1 MDAMRLAIE
10 GIGWAAAV
18 LILASYVLLSLG
30 KIEARSY
37 VYQWMNVFGA
47 AGFIV
52 NSGYNGAIPSAVLNV
67 VWAGIGLFTLGAV
80 WRAMW
85 DAYALASPPSAPAP
99 AASEWEIDHRA
110 DALANAV
117 IAGTDHISNLTAAL
131 HTEQDRTHRY
141 LARAEQAE
149 AALAAE
155 KRKAEDAREVI
166 GKMLRF
172 IDERASVSGYG
183 FYRPANPHD
192 FSPDHDSCSADELAA
207 H

>member
-80 WRAMW
+80 WRA
-85 DAYALASPPSAPAP
+85 
-99 AASEWEIDHRA
+99 
-110 DALANAV
+110 
-117 IAGTDHISNLTAAL
+117 
-131 HTEQDRTHRY
+131 
-141 LARAEQAE
+141 
-149 AALAAE
+149 
-155 KRKAEDAREVI
+155 RKAVPGQHA
-166 GKMLRF
+166 
-172 IDERASVSGYG
+172 
-183 FYRPANPHD
+183 
-192 FSPDHDSCSADELAA
+192 
-207 H
+207 